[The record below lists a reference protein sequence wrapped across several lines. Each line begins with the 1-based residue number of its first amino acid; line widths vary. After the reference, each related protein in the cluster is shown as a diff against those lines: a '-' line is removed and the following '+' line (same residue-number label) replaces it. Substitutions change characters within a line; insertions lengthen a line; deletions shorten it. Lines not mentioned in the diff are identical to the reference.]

1 VADATDFTATGPA
14 AIGFRTGDEAG
25 FEKGVVASGK
35 AIGVLGIGLGDPN
48 SSAPTAGVIGVSEVG
63 SGVVGRW
70 TGIPGIARQAPPG
83 VQGESDGPGVRGLGL
98 PGVIGEGPTGVH
110 GLGEGPPDV
119 DHVGVLGESD
129 NRGAGVHGHNQSG
142 TVPGEVPVGNGSGG
156 PGVLGESDNG
166 YGGVFAG
173 KFAPIRLMHGDLLWG
188 PPRGTLHKVGEFYID
203 LNGGLFYC
211 YGQSPPRWQQ
221 LAGPTRFS
229 QFFNGLI
236 NILLGR

>member
-1 VADATDFTATGPA
+1 MADATDFTATGPA
-14 AIGFRTGDEAG
+14 AIGFRTGDG
-25 FEKGVVASGK
+25 TKFDNGVVAFGK
-35 AIGVLGIGLGDPN
+35 AIGVHGKGLGEVGVGG
-48 SSAPTAGVIGVSEVG
+48 APPVGVLGESETGVGVIGG
-63 SGVVGRW
+63 SGGL
-70 TGIPGIARQAPPG
+70 PG
-83 VQGESDGPGVRGLGL
+83 VQGQSSGPGVRGLGS
-98 PGVIGEGPTGVH
+98 PGVVGEGPTGVH
-110 GLGEGPPDV
+110 GLGGGAREV

-129 NRGAGVHGHNQSG
+129 NRGAGVRGHNQSG
-142 TVPGEVPVGNGSGG
+142 AVAEGNGSGG

-173 KFAPIRLMHGDLLWG
+173 KFAPIRLMHGDALWG

-236 NILLGR
+236 NILLGRI